1 MATNGKPW
9 THYLQK
15 ATPTLVLLQ
24 LSDGTRTTVQ
34 SLELLFD
41 LITSAPVP
49 TAASLV
55 ARAPRQLMRFPR
67 PPLGP

>member
-9 THYLQK
+9 THYLQE
-15 ATPTLVLLQ
+15 ATSTLVLLQ
-24 LSDGTRTTVQ
+24 LSDSTRTTVQ

-41 LITSAPVP
+41 FITSAPVP